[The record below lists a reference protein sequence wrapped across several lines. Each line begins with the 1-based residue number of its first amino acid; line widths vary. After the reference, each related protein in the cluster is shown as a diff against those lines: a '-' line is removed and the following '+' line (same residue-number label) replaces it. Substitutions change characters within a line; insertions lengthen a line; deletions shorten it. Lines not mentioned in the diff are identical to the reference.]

1 MPCCL
6 PFCTSDPLAL
16 VRLYPTA
23 TATTECV
30 YVNTTAVALQ
40 HNSDGREQ
48 HSSRPATAESSTPA
62 DQRRQSAALQQI
74 SGDKVQYSN
83 RSGRQNAALQHN
95 SDDREQHSSR
105 PAATECSTPTDQR
118 QEDGRRTVP
127 DTRAGSKTI
136 PD

>member
-74 SGDKVQYSN
+74 SG
-83 RSGRQNAALQHN
+83 RR
-95 SDDREQHSSR
+95 
-105 PAATECSTPTDQR
+105 T
-118 QEDGRRTVP
+118 EDGQSQ
-127 DTRAGSKTI
+127 TRGPGPRLSQTSELSTQLSAPSLY
-136 PD
+136 